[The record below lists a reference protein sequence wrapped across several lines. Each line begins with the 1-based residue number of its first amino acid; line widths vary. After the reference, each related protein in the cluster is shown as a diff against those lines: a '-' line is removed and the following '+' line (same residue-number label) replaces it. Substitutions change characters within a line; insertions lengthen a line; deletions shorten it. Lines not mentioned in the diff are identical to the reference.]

1 MTFLDHFQKRKLKK
15 ENINLHSRQ
24 LSMRIRTRLPR
35 TVDSIPL
42 NVALHPPPVSEV
54 LTFIVDVNNK
64 LKSH

>member
-1 MTFLDHFQKRKLKK
+1 MTFLDHFRKRKLKK

-24 LSMRIRTRLPR
+24 LSMSIKTRLPR

-42 NVALHPPPVSEV
+42 NAALHPPVSKV